1 MIPGAMSK
9 TTGRLAL
16 SLVILFTPAP
26 ALADEVDDLRAE
38 LAALRA
44 DYDRRIESLEKRL
57 TDLTAAHDHAA
68 ATAAESKAI
77 AEQAKEN
84 ADEAKNVANETK
96 RKLAEYATTPYFDT
110 LEGGVARGFE
120 FHGYLRSGFGLNE
133 RGEAQAD
140 FRIPYSL
147 GHYRLG
153 NEPGTYGEFAF
164 VQNWINPDRSSDK
177 AWFKTEVMVSAETLN
192 IQSYDPSSIF
202 RLREAFGQ
210 AGNILEGRWRPTK
223 FWAGDRYYQRQDI
236 YVLDYFIRDMSGYGG
251 GIESLPIGSATVD
264 IAYIGAL
271 EPSAD
276 YAYFNA
282 AKSTID
288 IRAAKIKV
296 PGGRAAFWYDY
307 AFAKQEQVIDNVTI
321 PSAGGNAIGFEHR
334 RDEFLGGY
342 HLFTFQ
348 AAGGAASN
356 LSPSLQPPTPYWRDS
371 RRYTITDSAVLQ
383 WNERFAIQPVGGV
396 TWYKRGNP
404 GESYYRWL
412 TFGARPVYYFNKYFS
427 FATEIGI
434 ENVAAPTGQN
444 GWLRKLSF
452 APQISPKPE
461 FFSRP
466 VLRAFLTLAN
476 WSPTLQG
483 IVGGPAYANRTTGL
497 SAGLQVESW
506 W

>member
-1 MIPGAMSK
+1 MLRIDCRLLGGAAVCVALLTPGPV
-9 TTGRLAL
+9 R
-16 SLVILFTPAP
+16 
-26 ALADEVDDLRAE
+26 ADEVEDLKAE

-44 DYDRRIESLEKRL
+44 DYDKRIGLLESRL
-57 TDLTAAHDHAA
+57 ADLATAHAEA
-68 ATAAESKAI
+68 ATRAQEGKTIAQQAQQTASDAMNLAAE
-77 AEQAKEN
+77 
-84 ADEAKNVANETK
+84 TK
-96 RKLAEYATTPYFDT
+96 KKLAEYATTPYFDT
-110 LEGGVARGFE
+110 LEGGITRGFE

-133 RGEAQAD
+133 RGGPQAN
-140 FRIPYSL
+140 FNVPYSL

-153 NEPGTYGEFAF
+153 NEPGTYAELAF
-164 VQNWINPDRSSDK
+164 EQNWINPSRDPDK
-177 AWFKTEVMVSAETLN
+177 AWFKTEAMIQGDTQN
-192 IQSYDPSSIF
+192 IQSFDPTSRF

-210 AGNILEGRWRPTK
+210 AGNVLEGRWRPTM

-236 YVLDYFIRDMSGYGG
+236 YILDYFIRDMSGYGG
-251 GIESLPIGSATVD
+251 GIENLPLGFATVD

-276 YAYFNA
+276 YTEINA

-296 PGGRAAFWYDY
+296 PGGRAAVWYDY
-307 AFAKQEQVIDNVTI
+307 AFAKESQVINNVGL

-334 RDEFLGGY
+334 RDEFYGGY

-356 LSPSLQPPTPYWRDS
+356 LSPTAQVPTPGWRDS

-383 WNERFAIQPVGGV
+383 WNERFAIQPVFGA
-396 TWYKRGNP
+396 TWYKP
-404 GESYYRWL
+404 GDPGIGYYRWL
-412 TFGARPVYYFNKYFS
+412 TFGGRPIYYFNKHFS
-427 FATEIGI
+427 IATELGF
-434 ENVAAPTGQN
+434 ENVRTPEGTG
-444 GWLRKLSF
+444 GWLRKLTF
-452 APQISPKPE
+452 APQIAPAAE

-466 VLRAFLTLAN
+466 VLRAFVTLAN
-476 WSPTLQG
+476 WSPGLQG
-483 IVGGPAYANRTTGL
+483 VVGGPAYANRTSGL